1 MRFRILCVGDVVGK
15 PGCRV
20 LSQGLPALRKEHEL
34 DCVIVN
40 VENAA
45 GGSGLTENLYGKIRR
60 YGADVM
66 TMGDHVYRRAEI
78 IPVLESSPCIL
89 RPANLPPEAPGKV
102 MVVHE
107 AESGPRVAVIT
118 LMGRLFMKPAVD
130 CPYRTVDRLLESL
143 DDNIRMIV
151 VEMHAEAT
159 SEKISMGWHLDGRV
173 SLVFGTH
180 THVTTADE
188 RILPQGTGY
197 ITDLGMTG
205 PHDGVLG
212 RDKDR
217 VLKSFITATPTPFSV
232 AKGDLR
238 LNGIVATLDADTGR
252 CLHIER
258 VVYTL
263 DETAPEPDTDDDRD
277 SVVASGEHG

>member
-1 MRFRILCVGDVVGK
+1 VGK

-20 LSQGLPALRKEHEL
+20 LSQALPSLKSEHEL
-34 DCVIVN
+34 DCVIAN

-45 GGSGLTENLYGKIRR
+45 GGSGLTENLHGKIRR
-60 YGADVM
+60 YGVDVM
-66 TMGDHVYRRAEI
+66 TMGDHVYRRSEI

-89 RPANLPPEAPGKV
+89 RPANLPPEAPGKT

-107 AESGPRVAVIT
+107 TREGRRVAVIT
-118 LMGRLFMKPAVD
+118 LMGRLFMKPAAD

-143 DDNIRMIV
+143 DDQVKIIL

-180 THVTTADE
+180 THVATADE
-188 RILPQGTGY
+188 RILPKGTGY

-212 RDKDR
+212 RNKER

-232 AKGDLR
+232 AEGDLR
-238 LNGIVATLDADTGR
+238 LHGIVATLAPDTGR

-263 DETAPEPDTDDDRD
+263 DEAAPDPDAD
-277 SVVASGEHG
+277 VAPNSAVATGEHG